1 MVNRY
6 WITTLLVLASGLL
19 VGGCEYGD
27 RPAAELETIDAV
39 IAEQA
44 FVLELALDGDA
55 RFAGLSD
62 RTGLDVDQGMLFVF
76 PDPVKTKFVM
86 RRCLFPIDLVYLGAG
101 GRIDR
106 MHRMTV
112 EPYET
117 PEGKL
122 RRYASS
128 GRVQF
133 VLEFASGT
141 IDRLG
146 LKPGQKIALP
156 LESLKQRAR

>member
-1 MVNRY
+1 MANRY
-6 WITTLLVLASGLL
+6 WMRMVLLLASGLL
-19 VGGCEYGD
+19 VGGCEQRD
-27 RPAAELETIDAV
+27 RPTAELETIDVA
-39 IAEQA
+39 IAEQD
-44 FVLELALDGDA
+44 FVLELALTSAA

-62 RTGLDVDQGMLFVF
+62 RPGLEADRGMLFVF

-86 RRCLFPIDLVYLGAG
+86 RRCLFAIDLVYLGPG

-133 VLEFASGT
+133 VLEFAAGT